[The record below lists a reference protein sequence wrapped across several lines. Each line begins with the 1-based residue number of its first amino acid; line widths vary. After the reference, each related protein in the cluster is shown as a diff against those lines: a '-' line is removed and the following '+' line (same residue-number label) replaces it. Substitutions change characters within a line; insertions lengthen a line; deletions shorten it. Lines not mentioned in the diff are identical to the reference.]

1 MKYKFDHDLH
11 IHSHLSLCSDDPN
24 QRAENILNYAK
35 RYSLSTVCVTDH
47 FWDSAVE
54 GVSDWYSSQ
63 NFEHIKKILPL
74 PKDDGVRFLFGCET
88 EMNRFGTVGISR
100 ELYDEFDF
108 VIIPTTH
115 FHMRGYTLTD
125 EELESPTSRACAW
138 IKRFDTLFSLD
149 IPFKKV
155 GIAHLIC
162 AFIGMTNDTAHET
175 VSAIPESEM
184 YRLFKRS
191 AEVGV
196 GIELNASDMYRAA
209 KHPEILMKPF
219 AIAKECGCKF
229 YLGSDAHHPRNFEI
243 AEKTFEWAIDHLDL
257 KEDDKFV
264 V

>member
-1 MKYKFDHDLH
+1 MEYKFNHDLH
-11 IHSHLSLCSDDPN
+11 IHSSLSLCSGDPD
-24 QRAENILNYAK
+24 QSAENILNYAN

-47 FWDSAVE
+47 FWDSSVP

-74 PKDDGVRFLFGCET
+74 PKDGGVRFLFGCET
-88 EMNRFGTVGISR
+88 EMNLFGTVGISR

-125 EELESPTSRACAW
+125 EELESPRARANAW
-138 IKRFDTLFSLD
+138 IKRFDTLLSLD

-155 GIAHLIC
+155 GVAHLIC
-162 AFIGMTNDTAHET
+162 AFIGMTKDTVHET
-175 VSAIPESEM
+175 VAAIPESEM

-196 GIELNASDMYRAA
+196 GIELNASAMRCAV
-209 KHPEILMKPF
+209 KHFEILMKPF
-219 AIAKECGCKF
+219 VIAKECGCKF
-229 YLGSDAHHPRNFEI
+229 YLGTDAHHPKDFQRSVP
-243 AEKTFEWAIDHLDL
+243 AFEWAIDYLRLD
-257 KEDDKFV
+257 ESDKFII
-264 V
+264 